1 MSGLSANQINVQGNG
16 KRRLL
21 VNKNDAQKTQ
31 NQLLV
36 NFNSFKTK
44 ISSKISLIREIW
56 DNFYHS
62 GSLQV
67 IVNT

>member
-44 ISSKISLIREIW
+44 ISSKISLREIW